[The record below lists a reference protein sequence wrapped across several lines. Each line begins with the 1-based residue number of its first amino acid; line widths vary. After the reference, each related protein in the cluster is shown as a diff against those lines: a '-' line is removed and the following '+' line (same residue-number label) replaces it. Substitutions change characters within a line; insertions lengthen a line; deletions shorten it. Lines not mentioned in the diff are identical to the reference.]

1 MCPERARPSQ
11 SRTPPRPVARGFTIV
26 AAIFLLIVLAALGAF
41 VLTVS
46 SAQHMS
52 STQDLQGARAY
63 QAARS
68 GIEWGAYQALRN
80 ASCSASTP
88 LTLAGTLSSFTVTVT
103 CASAGW
109 TYTEAGKSVTL
120 YQLTATASQG
130 TLGSA
135 TYVERQLQATVAN

>member
-1 MCPERARPSQ
+1 MRAPR
-11 SRTPPRPVARGFTIV
+11 RPVACGFTIV
-26 AAIFLLIVLAALGAF
+26 AAIFLLVVLAALGAF

-46 SAQHMS
+46 SSQHMS
-52 STQDLQGARAY
+52 SAQDLQGARAY

-80 ASCSASTP
+80 SSCAASTP
-88 LTLAGTLSSFTVTVT
+88 ISPGGTLSGISVTVE

-109 TYTEAGKSVTL
+109 TYTEAGDSVTL
-120 YQLTATASQG
+120 YRLTVTASQG
-130 TLGSA
+130 TVGSA